1 MSKNTPAVPRHPIQP
16 VVMVDD
22 VARFKE
28 NKIVRWM
35 LEQGKEGKRFDLNT
49 IAGTSFPQEDREQLA
64 QLIGYSLSGFSELS
78 YVSAETWEVAT
89 SNSDGE
95 AERATREEV
104 LREQLRAFRAEM
116 REPIARLYGIHPDDL
131 SRDVTG
137 CVDSYEGP

>member
-1 MSKNTPAVPRHPIQP
+1 MPKNTPAVPRHPVQP

-49 IAGTSFPQEDREQLA
+49 IAATSFPQEDREQLA

-89 SNSDGE
+89 SNGDG

-131 SRDVTG
+131 ARDITG